1 MRLVD
6 ARHPLARHG
15 LPSSTRALCAIEQAK
30 RWVPYPAAAQ
40 RRLRAARGLRI
51 EHGEPISFSPML
63 LALFLLAAVP
73 ASGEAEVPASA
84 NTEPEPVAELTVPP
98 APEVVLTTWDEAVGR
113 LRARSVELQTAL
125 AQLEL
130 AGAQGRLALAPLLPG
145 VSASLSLQERL
156 AGGGGSLVVEGGGGG
171 INVGGDEGESRP
183 TSPLLALR
191 ANVTQSVLNV
201 PAWHQLSAA
210 RARERAASASAQD
223 TWRLLVRE
231 LARGLVSGVA
241 AERVVELNRMSL
253 AQAQERHRLT
263 LEAERLGSGR
273 KLDAL
278 RTARDLEVA
287 RAELLSSVESLRRA
301 RAGLGLALGAD
312 AEVGLAPGFRLD
324 GLSDELAALCRPLKG
339 ESRADLVAASEAI
352 HAAQREVAGARA
364 AYVPRLGVQSSLTA
378 LSVDPGVARVS
389 VWNIAAVLEVP
400 LWDGGVR
407 GATVRA
413 ERANLAVAEQQ
424 LESVRRALDVEV
436 EQARRGVALAEAL
449 RVAARRARDAAARTD
464 ALTQEAFREGVG
476 TSLELVQSAEEL
488 REAERTLALRELDLV
503 QARVEALMVEAA
515 CPL

>member
-1 MRLVD
+1 
-6 ARHPLARHG
+6 
-15 LPSSTRALCAIEQAK
+15 
-30 RWVPYPAAAQ
+30 
-40 RRLRAARGLRI
+40 
-51 EHGEPISFSPML
+51 ML

-73 ASGEAEVPASA
+73 ASGEAGVTSPT
-84 NTEPEPVAELTVPP
+84 NTEPAPVAELTVPP
-98 APEVVLTTWDEAVGR
+98 APEVVLTRWDEAVGR

-130 AGAQGRLALAPLLPG
+130 AGAQGRLALAPLLPTF
-145 VSASLSLQERL
+145 STSLSLQERL
-156 AGGGGSLVVEGGGGG
+156 AGGGGSIVVEGGGGG
-171 INVGGDEGESRP
+171 INVGGGGEGESRP

-191 ANVTQSVLNV
+191 ASATQSVLNV
-201 PAWHQLSAA
+201 PAWQQLSAA

-231 LARGLVSGVA
+231 LALGLVSVVA
-241 AERVVELNRMSL
+241 AERVVELNRMGL

-324 GLSDELAALCRPLKG
+324 GLSDELAGLCRPLRG
-339 ESRADLVAASEAI
+339 EPRADLVAASQAQQ
-352 HAAQREVAGARA
+352 AAEREVAGARA

-413 ERANLAVAEQQ
+413 ERATLAVAEQQ
-424 LESVRRALDVEV
+424 RESVRRALEVEM

-449 RVAARRARDAAARTD
+449 RVAARRARDAAALTD

>member
-1 MRLVD
+1 
-6 ARHPLARHG
+6 
-15 LPSSTRALCAIEQAK
+15 
-30 RWVPYPAAAQ
+30 
-40 RRLRAARGLRI
+40 
-51 EHGEPISFSPML
+51 ML

-73 ASGEAEVPASA
+73 ASGEAGVPASA
-84 NTEPEPVAELTVPP
+84 NTGAEPVAELTMPP
-98 APEVVLTTWDEAVGR
+98 APEVMLTGWGEAVGR
-113 LRARSVELQTAL
+113 LRARSVELRTAL

-130 AGAQGRLALAPLLPG
+130 AGAQGRLALAPLLPT

-171 INVGGDEGESRP
+171 GINVGDGGGESRP

-191 ANVTQSVLNV
+191 ANATQSVINV
-201 PAWHQLSAA
+201 PAWQQLSAA
-210 RARERAASASAQD
+210 RARQRAATASAQD

-231 LARGLVSGVA
+231 LALGLVSVVA
-241 AERVVELNRMSL
+241 AERVVEINRMGL
-253 AQAQERHRLT
+253 EQARERHRLT
-263 LEAERLGSGR
+263 VEAERLGAGR

-324 GLSDELAALCRPLKG
+324 GLRDELAALCRPLEG

-352 HAAQREVAGARA
+352 HAAEREVAGARA

-378 LSVDPGVARVS
+378 ISVDPGVARVS

-400 LWDGGVR
+400 LWDGGTR
-407 GATVRA
+407 GATVGA

-424 LESVRRALDVEV
+424 LESVRRTLDVEV

-464 ALTQEAFREGVG
+464 ALTQESFREGVG

>member
-1 MRLVD
+1 
-6 ARHPLARHG
+6 
-15 LPSSTRALCAIEQAK
+15 
-30 RWVPYPAAAQ
+30 
-40 RRLRAARGLRI
+40 
-51 EHGEPISFSPML
+51 ML

-73 ASGEAEVPASA
+73 APGEAGVPSSA
-84 NTEPEPVAELTVPP
+84 DTDSEPVAELTAPP
-98 APEVVLTTWDEAVGR
+98 APAVLLTGWGEAVER
-113 LRARSVELQTAL
+113 LRARSVELRTAL

-130 AGAQGRLALAPLLPG
+130 AGAQGRLALAPLLPT
-145 VSASLSLQERL
+145 VNASLSLQERL

-171 INVGGDEGESRP
+171 GINVGGGGEGESRP

-191 ANVTQSVLNV
+191 ASATQSVLNV
-201 PAWHQLSAA
+201 PAWQQLSAA

-231 LARGLVSGVA
+231 LALGLVSVVA
-241 AERVVELNRMSL
+241 AERVVELNRMGL
-253 AQAQERHRLT
+253 EQARERHRLT
-263 LEAERLGSGR
+263 LEAEQLGSGR

-301 RAGLGLALGAD
+301 RAGLGLALGAG
-312 AEVGLAPGFRLD
+312 AEVGLAPGFRLE

-339 ESRADLVAASEAI
+339 ESRADLVAASEALQ
-352 HAAQREVAGARA
+352 AAGREVAGARA

-413 ERANLAVAEQQ
+413 ERANLDVAEQQ
-424 LESVRRALDVEV
+424 LESVRRTLDVEV

-464 ALTQEAFREGVG
+464 DLTQEAFREGVG

>member
-1 MRLVD
+1 MR
-6 ARHPLARHG
+6 G
-15 LPSSTRALCAIEQAK
+15 LPSSTRTLCAIEQAK

-51 EHGEPISFSPML
+51 EHVEPISFSPML

-73 ASGEAEVPASA
+73 ASGEAGVPASA
-84 NTEPEPVAELTVPP
+84 NTEPESVAELTVPP

-113 LRARSVELQTAL
+113 LRARSVELRTAL

-201 PAWHQLSAA
+201 PAWQQLSAA

-231 LARGLVSGVA
+231 LARSLVSVVA